1 MSDRV
6 PGIRP
11 RPTLWRML
19 DAASRRAFPAVSTAL
34 LLLLLAAPLGL
45 PAQAQLQCAAGLA
58 CVFFWSVFRPDS
70 LPPPAV
76 FLLGLLTD
84 LLSLSPPGVDVLL
97 LLAAH
102 GIAMRF
108 RRFLAAQGFLLVW
121 LAFVAVAAGAA
132 ALGWLLTSILT
143 FRLLP
148 IGPAL
153 LQFGLTA
160 GFYPALATI
169 FTRAHRSLANPE
181 SA

>member
-34 LLLLLAAPLGL
+34 LLLILAAPLGL
-45 PAQAQLQCAAGLA
+45 PGQAQLQCAAGLA
-58 CVFFWSVFRPDS
+58 CVFFWSVYRPDS
-70 LPPPAV
+70 MPPAAV
-76 FLLGLLTD
+76 FALGLLAD
-84 LLSLSPPGVDVLL
+84 LLSLAPPGITVLV

-102 GIAMRF
+102 GIAVRF
-108 RRFLAAQGFLLVW
+108 RRFLAAQGFLVVW

-132 ALGWLLTSILT
+132 GLAWALTSVLT

-169 FTRAHRSLANPE
+169 FIRAHRGLANPE
-181 SA
+181 GA